1 MIVSGAG
8 GRPPQTL
15 CGRTV
20 LYSRLHC
27 APADAS
33 AELNGDG
40 IPVYEVDPSWPPEL
54 PNNWILGDV
63 RGLFIEEENDHLWV
77 LHMPSSLTE
86 NRELGAATD
95 PPYAECCIPAPP
107 VLELDPQ
114 GQVVQAW
121 GGPGEGYV
129 WPNSEHGIFLDH
141 NGFVWIGTNG
151 MNHVMKFTRDG
162 RHVLTIGE
170 PDVNMGSND
179 PTHLGRPANMYVA
192 PETNEIF
199 IADGYG
205 NRRVVVFDAE
215 TGEYRRHWGAYG
227 EQPDD
232 EYTYEYPVDPDDPP
246 LQFSTVHGIAGSDDG
261 LIYVADRAGN
271 RIQVF
276 RQKGGAVI
284 LFRALGLDVPPVYGF
299 LFGAVISPTD
309 PIAVGAVLRKAGVPA
324 PLQVKIAGES
334 LFNDGVGVVL
344 FILLLEIATG
354 GTGHGAAVSEVAE
367 PVIESEL
374 GGIFRLVAVEIL
386 GGLFFGA
393 AMGWLVYEMLIRID
407 NYQVE
412 IMLTLAIV
420 TGGYSLAHALHV
432 SGPLAMVVSG
442 LLIGNHGRSFAMTPE
457 VVEHLDSFWELMDE
471 ILNAVLFVMI
481 GLEVLVLDFHPRMLV
496 AGLAAVP
503 LVLLARFVSVGLPVT
518 ALRSFVQFSPHAV
531 KILTW
536 SGLRGGISV
545 ALALSLPAGSTRD
558 VLVVVTYV
566 IVVFSIVVQG
576 MTVGPVSRKLSG
588 T

>member
-1 MIVSGAG
+1 MRIQSKLYALVALSLSVG
-8 GRPPQTL
+8 TL
-15 CGRTV
+15 WSCAR
-20 LYSRLHC
+20 

-54 PNNWILGDV
+54 PNKWILGEV

-86 NRELGAATD
+86 DRELGAATD

-232 EYTYEYPVDPDDPP
+232 EYTYEYPVDPNDPP
-246 LQFSTVHGIAGSDDG
+246 LQFSTVHGIVGSDDG
-261 LIYVADRAGN
+261 LIYVSDRKGN
-271 RIQVF
+271 RVQVF
-276 RQKGGAVI
+276 RQN
-284 LFRALGLDVPPVYGF
+284 
-299 LFGAVISPTD
+299 
-309 PIAVGAVLRKAGVPA
+309 
-324 PLQVKIAGES
+324 GEYVMER
-334 LFNDGVGVVL
+334 FVRP
-344 FILLLEIATG
+344 ETG
-354 GTGHGAAVSEVAE
+354 
-367 PVIESEL
+367 
-374 GGIFRLVAVEIL
+374 
-386 GGLFFGA
+386 
-393 AMGWLVYEMLIRID
+393 
-407 NYQVE
+407 
-412 IMLTLAIV
+412 
-420 TGGYSLAHALHV
+420 V
-432 SGPLAMVVSG
+432 SGT
-442 LLIGNHGRSFAMTPE
+442 SF
-457 VVEHLDSFWELMDE
+457 
-471 ILNAVLFVMI
+471 
-481 GLEVLVLDFHPRMLV
+481 
-496 AGLAAVP
+496 
-503 LVLLARFVSVGLPVT
+503 
-518 ALRSFVQFSPHAV
+518 
-531 KILTW
+531 
-536 SGLRGGISV
+536 
-545 ALALSLPAGSTRD
+545 ALALSHDPEQRFLYLMDGTNNKVWVLRRSDLEILSNFGRTGRQIGQFIRGHMVQVDSQGNLYTGEAGNGRR
-558 VLVVVTYV
+558 LQK
-566 IVVFSIVVQG
+566 FALRG
-576 MTVGPVSRKLSG
+576 MTTP
-588 T
+588 